1 MVARKENGSL
11 YSVVSNVSLD
21 IYNDLPIVTPDALF
35 YCKWYPNVT
44 IYKRNSNNTFEV
56 FQLIRKICRNCITF
70 SNGSILLQS
79 LTAFETY
86 TYNATS
92 QAFEMASF
100 WTPNPIAQPY
110 TLVTATANGSV
121 FLGSDYSSL
130 MLVILCFGSGFIELP
145 PFPDV
150 TYFYDYLLN
159 VDGSAFTIVF
169 EDSTAPKE
177 YYKAIDNRAG
187 SSSTTPPAVANCE
200 WYYTAY
206 VCNCSNDPNSNST
219 GMNTTCSCYNGST
232 WENYQ
237 CTLNCSAFAHTNG
250 TNDASSCSCV
260 SGWKWANSSV
270 GCAIDCTAD
279 PHAASAVSAQ

>member
-1 MVARKENGSL
+1 MGSH
-11 YSVVSNVSLD
+11 
-21 IYNDLPIVTPDALF
+21 A
-35 YCKWYPNVT
+35 
-44 IYKRNSNNTFEV
+44 TFE
-56 FQLIRKICRNCITF
+56 TF
-70 SNGSILLQS
+70 
-79 LTAFETY
+79 
-86 TYNATS
+86 TYNTTA
-92 QAFEMASF
+92 QAFEMVST
-100 WTPNPIAQPY
+100 WTMNPKAQFY

-121 FLGSDYSSL
+121 FLGADHDSVV
-130 MLVILCFGSGFIELP
+130 LVILCFGSGFIELP
-145 PFPDV
+145 AFP
-150 TYFYDYLLN
+150 YARGFYDYLIN
-159 VDGSAFTIVF
+159 IDGSAFTVVF
-169 EDSTAPKE
+169 EGSTAPKE
-177 YYKAIDNRAG
+177 YSKTIDNRAG

-250 TNDASSCSCV
+250 TNDASSCSCT
-260 SGWKWANSSV
+260 SGRKWANSSV